1 VQALGGLRDGADL
14 GDGDEGADVA
24 QIHGILLMPNRHDDS
39 EKLYI
44 GRMNGMIPESSPHS
58 TEVTMKRAFLLL
70 LALATFDV
78 SAQGWPAKPIR
89 AIVPVG
95 VGSSTDIVH
104 RVVLEQLSAQLGQPV
119 VVENRV
125 GAGGTMGSGL
135 VSKAPADGYT
145 LLAHGSAHTIAP
157 AIYKNLAYDPARDF
171 AAVVPL
177 GISPSVLVV
186 SPAAGMKTAA
196 DLVAAA
202 KARPNALNF
211 SSVGIGTATHL
222 SAERF
227 RSSAGVQ
234 AVHIPFKGG
243 AEAMTEVIA
252 GRVDFFFGPVALVLP
267 HIREGRLA
275 ALAVN
280 TDKRSAAL
288 PDVPTM
294 REAGVRDAE
303 YPIWFGLF
311 APTGT
316 PREIVERLNRET
328 VKALQASKV
337 RERLAGLGVDPMPM
351 SPDEF
356 AAHVQREV
364 ALNAALAQKAG
375 LKAE

>member
-1 VQALGGLRDGADL
+1 
-14 GDGDEGADVA
+14 
-24 QIHGILLMPNRHDDS
+24 
-39 EKLYI
+39 
-44 GRMNGMIPESSPHS
+44 
-58 TEVTMKRAFLLL
+58 MKRTYLLL
-70 LALATFDV
+70 LALAAFNAG
-78 SAQGWPAKPIR
+78 AQGWPAKPIR

-95 VGSSTDIVH
+95 AGSSTDIVH
-104 RVVLEQLSAQLGQPV
+104 RLVLEQLSLQLGQPV

-125 GAGGTMGSGL
+125 GAGGTIGSAT
-135 VSKAPADGYT
+135 VAKAQPDGYT

-157 AIYKNLAYDPARDF
+157 AIYKSLPYDPARDF
-171 AAVVPL
+171 AAVAPIGL
-177 GISPSVLVV
+177 SPSVLVA
-186 SPAAGMKTAA
+186 SPAKGMKSAA

-211 SSVGIGTATHL
+211 SSVGVGSATHL

-227 RSSAGVQ
+227 VSSAGLQ

-267 HIREGRLA
+267 QIRDGRLA

-280 TDKRSAAL
+280 TDKRSPAL
-288 PDVPTM
+288 PDVPTL
-294 REAGVRDAE
+294 REAGVHDAE
-303 YPIWFGLF
+303 YPIWFALF
-311 APTGT
+311 APART

-328 VKALQASKV
+328 TKALQAPKV
-337 RERLAGLGVDPMPM
+337 REKLAALGVEPMPL
-351 SPDEF
+351 SPEEF
-356 AAHVQREV
+356 AAYVEREV